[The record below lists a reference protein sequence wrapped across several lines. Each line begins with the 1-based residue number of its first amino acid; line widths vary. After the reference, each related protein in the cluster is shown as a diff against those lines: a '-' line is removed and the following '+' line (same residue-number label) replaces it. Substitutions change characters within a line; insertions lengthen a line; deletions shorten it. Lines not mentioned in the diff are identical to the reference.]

1 MNANVEFDEIRPY
14 HDEELPQVYEE
25 LIADAAF
32 RQAVDTVMPGVP
44 FEVWS
49 QKMRACKTKLEFQKT
64 FCYGLLW
71 KLAKE
76 ATDGLTLDH
85 TALPADKSAAYT
97 YISNHRDIIL
107 DSGFL
112 SILLV
117 DQGMDTVEIAI
128 GDNLLVYPWIKKFVR
143 VNKSFIVLRA
153 LTMRQMLEASARMS
167 RYMHY
172 TISEKKQSIWI
183 AQREGRA
190 KDSNDRTQ
198 DSVLKMLAIGGEGDV
213 IDRLMEMN
221 IAPLAISYEYDPC
234 DFLKAQEFQLK
245 RDIEGYKKT
254 TADDLLN
261 MQTGLFGYKGRVH
274 FQTGAC
280 MNDELAKMDRSLPK
294 PELFARMS
302 ALIDKRIHASYRM
315 YPNNYVAHDLLEGKE
330 DFSDHYTAE
339 DKQRFTAYIEQQLE
353 RISIPNKDVVE
364 TLEGPLLVLAG
375 AGSGK
380 TRALTY
386 RVANLLEHGVPPWAI
401 MAITF
406 TNKAAKEMRE
416 RIEKL
421 AGAGAE
427 DIWVSTFHSGCAK
440 ILRRD
445 IEKLGYTRS
454 FTIYDDDD
462 QMSALK
468 EILKKLNIDDKFLP
482 PREIK
487 GKISDAKNKL
497 LGPQDWFSQSE
508 RDYRSQLVY
517 DVYQAYEEKLK
528 SSNALD
534 FDDLI
539 VKTLELFAQHPPVL
553 EAYQRKIRYIHVDE
567 YQDTNYAQY
576 MLVRLLAAQRRNLC
590 VCRG

>member
-1 MNANVEFDEIRPY
+1 MEFEEIRPY
-14 HDEELPQVYEE
+14 HDEELPQVFEE
-25 LIADAAF
+25 LIADPAF
-32 RQAVDTVMPGVP
+32 QQVACAVMPGVP
-44 FEVWS
+44 FEAIA
-49 QKMRACKTKLEFQKT
+49 QKMRASKTKQEFQENL
-64 FCYGLLW
+64 CYGILH
-71 KLAKE
+71 KLAKDT
-76 ATDGLTLDH
+76 TDGLILESM
-85 TALPADKSAAYT
+85 AVLNKQSAYT
-97 YISNHRDIIL
+97 YVSNHRDIIL

-112 SILLV
+112 SVLLV
-117 DQGMDTVEIAI
+117 EQGLDTVEIAI
-128 GDNLLVYPWIKKFVR
+128 GDNLLIYPWIKKLVR
-143 VNKSFIVLRA
+143 INKCFTVQRA

-353 RISIPNKDVVE
+353 RISIPNKDVDF
-364 TLEGPLLVLAG
+364 LRGKMLLMYANPL
-375 AGSGK
+375 
-380 TRALTY
+380 
-386 RVANLLEHGVPPWAI
+386 
-401 MAITF
+401 
-406 TNKAAKEMRE
+406 
-416 RIEKL
+416 
-421 AGAGAE
+421 
-427 DIWVSTFHSGCAK
+427 
-440 ILRRD
+440 
-445 IEKLGYTRS
+445 
-454 FTIYDDDD
+454 
-462 QMSALK
+462 
-468 EILKKLNIDDKFLP
+468 
-482 PREIK
+482 
-487 GKISDAKNKL
+487 KN
-497 LGPQDWFSQSE
+497 
-508 RDYRSQLVY
+508 Y
-517 DVYQAYEEKLK
+517 
-528 SSNALD
+528 
-534 FDDLI
+534 
-539 VKTLELFAQHPPVL
+539 
-553 EAYQRKIRYIHVDE
+553 
-567 YQDTNYAQY
+567 
-576 MLVRLLAAQRRNLC
+576 LAAIKE
-590 VCRG
+590 